1 MEPFQMNDQTRHAV
15 ARTALALARPRPDNV
30 AWSVSNAA

>member
-1 MEPFQMNDQTRHAV
+1 MEPFQWNDLTRHVV
-15 ARTALALARPRPDNV
+15 ARTALALARPRPDLV